1 MTATITFE
9 VDGMAL
15 HLPDA
20 TGLAPLSLPVVPAE
34 TPAAPSQ
41 DAVNRFQAAM
51 QDDAQ
56 PGAATAGSASSTAVL
71 LVQLTSPGSLEHT
84 TRAQE
89 EPGAAATETGAIPG
103 KAPAQPTEQAQT
115 AMAAAPAAEEGIPAE
130 AATEIAP
137 RPPATVKAPRPPA
150 TVEAPRPQ
158 AQPAVAEAPA
168 ASPDN
173 TPATPGTEA
182 PAASAFSTA
191 AVPEAAQ
198 AFGQPVVQTPAATG
212 ATPGVATMETPLTV
226 EAAPGEAQ
234 QQSESAA
241 AFPAAPPRE
250 SPSLDN
256 TTPHTANPYPEQALP
271 PAGNALDGVTPGPG
285 ITPVISSPAGDVPH
299 AAEQPGMPEAVV
311 NVEAQP
317 SQKAVVLPG
326 PDQPV
331 AQEAVVDSE
340 DVGETRPVAGTKA
353 PTTASPLE
361 NLEKTEEDS
370 GDMEQPAVSSTA
382 AASVQTP
389 AAAMQAAPVPV
400 AMPAL
405 DGVARAPEAVSGAG
419 MTSAQIAEL
428 VESVAAQIRVEPSLR
443 SGEGTVVIQL
453 KPTVL
458 EGSRISLSAKDGA
471 LSVEIAPVATG
482 EVVARIQNALPRL
495 EAALASSIAEFHS
508 ISVSLRKDRK
518 DETA

>member
-1 MTATITFE
+1 MTAAITFE

-20 TGLAPLSLPVVPAE
+20 TGLAPLSLPAVPAE

-89 EPGAAATETGAIPG
+89 KPGAAATETAATPG
-103 KAPAQPTEQAQT
+103 RAPAQSTEQPQT
-115 AMAAAPAAEEGIPAE
+115 AVAAAPAAEEAIPAE
-130 AATEIAP
+130 DATEIAP
-137 RPPATVKAPRPPA
+137 RTPVIVDVPRPAA

-158 AQPAVAEAPA
+158 ARPAVAETPA

-173 TPATPGTEA
+173 TPAAPGTEA
-182 PAASAFSTA
+182 PAASASATA
-191 AVPEAAQ
+191 AVPEAVQ
-198 AFGQPVVQTPAATG
+198 PFDQPVTQTPAATG
-212 ATPGVATMETPLTV
+212 ATPGVAATETPFAV
-226 EAAPGEAQ
+226 EAVPEEAQ
-234 QQSESAA
+234 QQSETTAA
-241 AFPAAPPRE
+241 LPAAPPRE

-256 TTPHTANPYPEQALP
+256 TTPHTATPYPEQALP

-285 ITPVISSPAGDVPH
+285 ITPVISSPA
-299 AAEQPGMPEAVV
+299 AEQPGMPKAVV
-311 NVEAQP
+311 DMEAQL
-317 SQKAVVLPG
+317 SQKAVPLPG
-326 PDQPV
+326 PNQPV
-331 AQEAVVDSE
+331 EQEAMVDSE
-340 DVGETRPVAGTKA
+340 NVGETRPVIGTKA
-353 PTTASPLE
+353 PTAAPPLK

-370 GDMEQPAVSSTA
+370 GNMEQPAVSSTA

-389 AAAMQAAPVPV
+389 ATAMQAAPVPV

-443 SGEGTVVIQL
+443 SGEGTVMIQL